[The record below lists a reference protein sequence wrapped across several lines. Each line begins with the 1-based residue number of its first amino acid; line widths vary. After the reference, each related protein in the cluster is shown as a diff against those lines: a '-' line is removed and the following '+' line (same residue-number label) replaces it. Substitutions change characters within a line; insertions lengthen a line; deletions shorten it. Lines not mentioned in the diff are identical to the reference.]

1 MFDLKGRTVVIT
13 GASSGLGKAA
23 AYAYAK
29 AGAEVLI
36 TARRFERLEAI
47 REELAAQDC
56 RIEAVA
62 CDVRE
67 EKQVRETVKH
77 ALRSFG
83 KIDIICSFA
92 AVTDDRDV
100 AELESGQWN
109 DVLQTNL
116 SGVYYFSKHV
126 IPHMKERGYG
136 RIINIGSVNGLVGS
150 KMKPRHGYNA
160 SKGGLH
166 GLTIGMAATYMKY
179 GITVNAIAPGLFRTE
194 MTEAVFEDPVS
205 LATYNRLVPA
215 GRAGTEEELNGALLF
230 LSSEEAGY
238 VTGQILAVDGGYT
251 ISQLI

>member
-23 AYAYAK
+23 VYAYAK
-29 AGAEVLI
+29 AGAAVLI

-47 REELAAQDC
+47 REELAAQDY
-56 RIEAVA
+56 RVEAVA

-67 EKQVRETVKH
+67 EEQVRETVKH

-83 KIDIICSFA
+83 KIDVLCSFA
-92 AVTDDRDV
+92 AVTD
-100 AELESGQWN
+100 

-238 VTGQILAVDGGYT
+238 VTGQILAIDGGYT

>member
-1 MFDLKGRTVVIT
+1 MC
-13 GASSGLGKAA
+13 SS
-23 AYAYAK
+23 
-29 AGAEVLI
+29 
-36 TARRFERLEAI
+36 
-47 REELAAQDC
+47 D
-56 RIEAVA
+56 
-62 CDVRE
+62 
-67 EKQVRETVKH
+67 
-77 ALRSFG
+77 LRSFG
-83 KIDIICSFA
+83 KIDVLCSFA

-126 IPHMKERGYG
+126 IPHMKECGYG

>member
-23 AYAYAK
+23 VYAYAK
-29 AGAEVLI
+29 AGAAVLI

-47 REELAAQDC
+47 REELAAQDY
-56 RIEAVA
+56 RVEAVA

-67 EKQVRETVKH
+67 EEQVRETV
-77 ALRSFG
+77 
-83 KIDIICSFA
+83 
-92 AVTDDRDV
+92 
-100 AELESGQWN
+100 
-109 DVLQTNL
+109 NL

-238 VTGQILAVDGGYT
+238 VTGQILAIDGGYT

>member
-23 AYAYAK
+23 VYAYAK
-29 AGAEVLI
+29 AGAAVLI

-47 REELAAQDC
+47 REELAAQDY
-56 RIEAVA
+56 RVEAVA

-67 EKQVRETVKH
+67 EEQVRETVKH

-83 KIDIICSFA
+83 KIDVLCSFA

-136 RIINIGSVNGLVGS
+136 RIINIGSVYGLVGS
-150 KMKPRHGYNA
+150 QDETTPWIQCFERRSSWTDDRHGGYIHEVWDHSQCHRTGA
-160 SKGGLH
+160 VSH
-166 GLTIGMAATYMKY
+166 GNDRS
-179 GITVNAIAPGLFRTE
+179 GI
-194 MTEAVFEDPVS
+194 
-205 LATYNRLVPA
+205 
-215 GRAGTEEELNGALLF
+215 
-230 LSSEEAGY
+230 
-238 VTGQILAVDGGYT
+238 
-251 ISQLI
+251 